1 MSTYVS
7 EQSEWMEKWKNFKL
21 DEFKCKCGCDEVKIN
36 SDMLDLI
43 QEARDE
49 LGPLSITSG
58 YRCPSHNASVSSTG
72 EAGPH
77 TTGHSLDI
85 SVKDSQHRK
94 QLIDWF
100 ATKVT
105 GLGIAKSFI
114 HIDNLT
120 SDNGFDMR
128 PNAWKY

>member
-1 MSTYVS
+1 MSTYIS
-7 EQSEWMEKWKNFKL
+7 EQSERKDEWKNFVL
-21 DEFKCKCGCDEVKIN
+21 DEFKCSCCSKVKMDAAII
-36 SDMLDLI
+36 DLV
-43 QEARDE
+43 QNARNE
-49 LGPLSITSG
+49 LGPLSITSA

-77 TTGHSLDI
+77 TTGHALDI

-94 QLIDWF
+94 ELIDYF

-120 SDNGFDMR
+120 HEHGFNMR

>member
-1 MSTYVS
+1 MSTYIS
-7 EQSEWMEKWKNFKL
+7 EQSEWKEEWKNFVL
-21 DEFKCKCGCDEVKIN
+21 DEFKCSCCSEVKMDAAMI
-36 SDMLDLI
+36 DLI
-43 QEARDE
+43 QEARNV
-49 LGPLSITSG
+49 LGPLSITSA
-58 YRCPSHNASVSSTG
+58 YRCSSHNDSVSSTG
-72 EAGPH
+72 PNGPH

-85 SVKDSQHRK
+85 AVKNSQHRK

-120 SDNGFDMR
+120 ADNGFDMR

>member
-1 MSTYVS
+1 MSTYIS
-7 EQSEWMEKWKNFKL
+7 EQSEWKEEWKNFVL
-21 DEFKCKCGCDEVKIN
+21 DEFKCSCCGEVKIN

-43 QEARDE
+43 QEARNE
-49 LGPLSITSG
+49 LGPLSITSA
-58 YRCPSHNASVSSTG
+58 YRCPSHNNSVSSTG
-72 EAGPH
+72 EAGHH
-77 TTGHSLDI
+77 TTGKALDI
-85 SVKDSQHRK
+85 AVKNSQHRK

-120 SDNGFDMR
+120 ADDGFDMR

>member
-1 MSTYVS
+1 MSTYIS
-7 EQSEWMEKWKNFKL
+7 EQSEWKDEWKNFVL
-21 DEFKCKCGCDEVKIN
+21 DEFKCSCCSKVKMDAAMI
-36 SDMLDLI
+36 DLV
-43 QEARDE
+43 QNARNE
-49 LGPLSITSG
+49 LGPLSITSAF
-58 YRCPSHNASVSSTG
+58 RCSSHNDSVSSTG
-72 EAGPH
+72 PNGPH

-94 QLIDWF
+94 ELIDYF

-120 SDNGFDMR
+120 HEHGFNMR

>member
-1 MSTYVS
+1 MSTYIS
-7 EQSEWMEKWKNFKL
+7 EQSEWKEEWKNFVL
-21 DEFKCKCGCDEVKIN
+21 DEFKCSCCGEVKMDAAMI
-36 SDMLDLI
+36 DLI
-43 QEARDE
+43 QEARNV

-85 SVKDSQHRK
+85 SVKNSQHRK
-94 QLIDWF
+94 QLIDHF

-105 GLGIAKSFI
+105 GLGVAKSFI

-120 SDNGFDMR
+120 EEQGFDMR

>member
-1 MSTYVS
+1 MSTYIS
-7 EQSEWMEKWKNFKL
+7 EQSEWKDKWKNFVL
-21 DEFKCKCGCDEVKIN
+21 DEFKCSCCSKVKMDAAII
-36 SDMLDLI
+36 DLV
-43 QEARDE
+43 QNARNE
-49 LGPLSITSG
+49 LGPLSITSAF
-58 YRCPSHNASVSSTG
+58 RCSSHNDSVSSTG
-72 EAGPH
+72 PNGPH

-85 SVKDSQHRK
+85 AVKNSQHRK

-120 SDNGFDMR
+120 ADDGFDMR

>member
-1 MSTYVS
+1 MSIYIS
-7 EQSEWMEKWKNFKL
+7 EQSEWKEECKNFVL
-21 DEFKCKCGCDEVKIN
+21 DEFKCSCCGKVKMDAAMI
-36 SDMLDLI
+36 DLV
-43 QEARDE
+43 QNARNE
-49 LGPLSITSG
+49 LGPLSITSAF
-58 YRCPSHNASVSSTG
+58 RCSSHNDSVSSTG
-72 EAGPH
+72 PNGPH

-94 QLIDWF
+94 ELIDYF

-120 SDNGFDMR
+120 HEHGFNMR

>member
-1 MSTYVS
+1 MSTYIS
-7 EQSEWMEKWKNFKL
+7 EQSEWKDEWKNFVL
-21 DEFKCKCGCDEVKIN
+21 DEFKCSCCSKVKMDAAII
-36 SDMLDLI
+36 DLV
-43 QEARDE
+43 QNARNE
-49 LGPLSITSG
+49 LGPLSITSA

-77 TTGHSLDI
+77 TTGHALDI

-94 QLIDWF
+94 ELIDYF

-120 SDNGFDMR
+120 ADDGFEMR

>member
-1 MSTYVS
+1 MSTYIN
-7 EQSEWMEKWKNFKL
+7 EQSEWKDEWKNFVL
-21 DEFKCKCGCDEVKIN
+21 DEFKCSCCGQVKMDAAMI
-36 SDMLDLI
+36 DLV
-43 QEARDE
+43 QNARNE
-49 LGPLSITSG
+49 LGPLSITSAF
-58 YRCPSHNASVSSTG
+58 RCSSHNDSVSSTG
-72 EAGPH
+72 PNGPH

-85 SVKDSQHRK
+85 AVKNSQHRK

-120 SDNGFDMR
+120 ADNGFDMR

>member
-1 MSTYVS
+1 MSTYIN
-7 EQSEWMEKWKNFKL
+7 EQSEWKDEWKNFVL
-21 DEFKCKCGCDEVKIN
+21 DEFKCSCCSKVKMDAAII
-36 SDMLDLI
+36 DLV
-43 QEARDE
+43 QNARNE
-49 LGPLSITSG
+49 LGPLSITSA

-94 QLIDWF
+94 ELIDYF

-120 SDNGFDMR
+120 HEHGFNMR

>member
-1 MSTYVS
+1 MSTYIS
-7 EQSEWMEKWKNFKL
+7 EQSEWKEEWKNFVL
-21 DEFKCKCGCDEVKIN
+21 DEFKCSCCSKVKMDAAII
-36 SDMLDLI
+36 DLV
-43 QEARDE
+43 QNARNE
-49 LGPLSITSG
+49 LGPLSITSA

-94 QLIDWF
+94 ELIDYF

-120 SDNGFDMR
+120 HEHGFSMR

>member
-1 MSTYVS
+1 MSIYIS
-7 EQSEWMEKWKNFKL
+7 EQSEWKEEWKNFVL
-21 DEFKCKCGCDEVKIN
+21 DEFKCSCCRKVKMDAAMI
-36 SDMLDLI
+36 DLV
-43 QEARDE
+43 QNARNV
-49 LGPLSITSG
+49 LGPLSITSA
-58 YRCPSHNASVSSTG
+58 YRCSSHNDSVSSTG
-72 EAGPH
+72 PNGPH

-94 QLIDWF
+94 ELIDYF

-120 SDNGFDMR
+120 HEHGFNMR